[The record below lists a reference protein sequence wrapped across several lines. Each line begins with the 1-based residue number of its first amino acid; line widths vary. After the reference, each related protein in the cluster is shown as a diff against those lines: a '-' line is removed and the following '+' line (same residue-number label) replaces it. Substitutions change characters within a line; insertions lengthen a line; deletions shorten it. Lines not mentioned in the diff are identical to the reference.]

1 MQQLQGSVTS
11 KSSCWGK
18 IGARGDLCADIG
30 GRQNNWNIPPQVDAF
45 PQASAT
51 KRVLIHTN
59 RRIIHMN
66 PVGLICLHSKWQRGK
81 NTRSQLLKGASV
93 KGWKGGDYEIMKMYY
108 LLSSSSGY
116 FLWRDVRKWKG
127 RWKGEEKK
135 FESFWWV
142 YSTPVSLFPPTSNIK
157 SQTRLF
163 TILLSAIWPSQLE
176 IFFSKYFFY
185 LQVQNIG

>member
-11 KSSCWGK
+11 KSSYRGK
-18 IGARGDLCADIG
+18 TGAFVDLCADIG

-51 KRVLIHTN
+51 KRVLIH
-59 RRIIHMN
+59 IIHMN
-66 PVGLICLHSKWQRGK
+66 LVGIICLHSKWQRVK
-81 NTRSQLLKGASV
+81 TTRSQLLKGASV

-135 FESFWWV
+135 FESF
-142 YSTPVSLFPPTSNIK
+142 
-157 SQTRLF
+157 
-163 TILLSAIWPSQLE
+163 
-176 IFFSKYFFY
+176 
-185 LQVQNIG
+185 

>member
-11 KSSCWGK
+11 KSSYRGK
-18 IGARGDLCADIG
+18 IGAFGDLCADIS

-51 KRVLIHTN
+51 KRVLIH
-59 RRIIHMN
+59 IIHMN
-66 PVGLICLHSKWQRGK
+66 LAGLICLHSKWQRGK
-81 NTRSQLLKGASV
+81 TTRSQLLKGESV

-163 TILLSAIWPSQLE
+163 TILLSAIWPSQLK